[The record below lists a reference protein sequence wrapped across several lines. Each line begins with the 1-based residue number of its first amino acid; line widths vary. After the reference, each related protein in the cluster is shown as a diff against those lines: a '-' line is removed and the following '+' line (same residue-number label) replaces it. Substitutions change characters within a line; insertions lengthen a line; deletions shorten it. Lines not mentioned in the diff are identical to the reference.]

1 MHRPRPVDRTLACI
15 PLFGDERLP
24 TSSVTNPNWPF
35 QLSAGAIT
43 DLDHCTSTEDALQH
57 MCTPSDRVS
66 VVAMMDRLVS
76 NDSLDP
82 SLSNV
87 ACSVVAT
94 TDRLVRVA
102 SPPSL
107 LLSTRGRRW
116 VKHCIRGSQSSRSVS
131 IPLTQGNMSTEFALM

>member
-1 MHRPRPVDRTLACI
+1 MHRLSPVDRMLTCI

-24 TSSVTNPNWPF
+24 TSSVWNPNWSF
-35 QLSAGAIT
+35 RLSAGAIT
-43 DLDHCTSTEDALQH
+43 DLEYCTSTEDALQH
-57 MCTPSDRVS
+57 MCTPSDFVS

-82 SLSNV
+82 SLSTV

-102 SPPSL
+102 
-107 LLSTRGRRW
+107 
-116 VKHCIRGSQSSRSVS
+116 
-131 IPLTQGNMSTEFALM
+131 